1 MASAKKIKG
10 RAWRNT
16 SPVKGSL
23 NEVVRDMTI
32 CFCEKQKDGTQ
43 DVVNLIFRLQGEQY
57 GEYAEEF
64 LPDTVMKNGHN
75 VIDITAL
82 LMDEKNDKGIWY
94 LLDVKKD
101 VGGEDVIFHLMEQW
115 KYSYQYLRNS
125 VLNYV
130 SSITFSDNLG
140 VITRNFDEQ
149 RIRKAIASKEQVIH
163 DCDVKAIPSIA
174 QAKKRNDNIKLK
186 QEMKYLSDFLDR
198 KFFYKDNLESR
209 CFLFQVILES
219 TEDEE
224 VYQAE
229 IEMRIEQ

>member
-32 CFCEKQKDGTQ
+32 CFCENQKDGTQ
-43 DVVNLIFRLQGEQY
+43 DRVSLIFRLQGEQY

-64 LPDTVMKNGHN
+64 LPNTVTKSGHN

-82 LMDEKNDKGIWY
+82 LLDETNEKGAWY

-115 KYSYQYLRNS
+115 KCSYQYLRNS

-130 SSITFSDNLG
+130 SSIKFADNLG
-140 VITRNFDEQ
+140 VVTRNFDEQ

-163 DCDVKAIPSIA
+163 DCDVKAIQSIA
-174 QAKKRNDNIKLK
+174 GAKKRNDNIKLK
-186 QEMKYLSDFLDR
+186 QEIKYLSDFLDR
-198 KFFYKDNLESR
+198 KFFYKDNLENR

-219 TEDEE
+219 TEDEK
-224 VYQAE
+224 VYQSE
-229 IEMRIEQ
+229 IEMRMD